1 MPKIKTRE
9 THKDIKVLDKA
20 SVAGERMKNAF
31 IRSKDTAANLADDGQ
46 ITPEEYAEDRVQ
58 YAAEDLAHDAEH
70 TVTDQ
75 GKKLVRRGQDAVRDH
90 REHLKEPKQTYEP
103 TAEQPP
109 AQEAARRSAIHQA
122 EERAAESRRAEYPVE
137 WNEIKSES
145 FSSEVPEHFTPTE
158 APVQPVPQ
166 EATVEPEV
174 SYSPSPYSART
185 FRRDQEPDVQET
197 SLPRFKTREGYEA
210 SAYKAEA
217 PTPSETKYRAQQLLK
232 QDTAFVPEHHEHAPD
247 LSEMPSA
254 EIKEAGPTFWDE
266 PLSGSE
272 EARPI
277 FWDEHQVRPEQPV
290 SSSKVYTDHSHMRPV
305 DSGKGIKT
313 LDAVTPETVPKM
325 KQLTPTERG
334 RQLAIKQAEQ
344 RAKVA
349 RNEQELPSVRPDNAD
364 IAPASPASV
373 TASRMDP
380 TEPEL
385 PSVSPKNV
393 EPISKR
399 IEEHKVKTAK
409 NRHEHT
415 QRSASA
421 PHTGTTT
428 VDTISDSPVISSP
441 YGRSSINRREFD
453 KIAEETEKRP
463 VKGAIKT
470 AEKTEK
476 TIKQSARSTQK
487 ATVKSAQ
494 KTAKSSQK
502 AIKTAEQT
510 SKTAVKTAQAT
521 AKATQKS
528 AQAAAKAAQK
538 AAAAARETA
547 RAAAVAAKAV
557 AKAVVAAVK
566 AIIAGVKELVTAIA
580 AGGWV
585 AVVAV
590 VLICLIGL
598 ILASPFGIFFSGSNR
613 DDGSVSA
620 SAAVA
625 RVNYDFASQLGALQE
640 GDYDDIVISGSMAD
654 WPEVLAVF
662 AVKVAGSEDVDA
674 TDVATLDP
682 ARVAK
687 LTAVFWDMNSISS
700 EVETIDHPDS
710 DPDDEVDDSWT
721 ESILHIT
728 ITAKTAEEM
737 KTQYRFSEKQKTML
751 DELLENR
758 DALLEL
764 IGDLQYI
771 SADAESVMRYFPDDL
786 SDERRKVV
794 KTACSL
800 VGKVN
805 YFWGGKS
812 LVIGWDPRWGTIQKV
827 WADGHSTSGT
837 YRPYGLDCSG
847 FVDWVFYNMSGGTYV
862 IGHGGGAASQHVY
875 CRDITW
881 DEAMPGD
888 LVFYPGDE
896 HVGIVGGWDESG
908 NLLIIHC
915 SAGVQ
920 ITGASGFTSIA
931 RPNYYSE

>member
-46 ITPEEYAEDRVQ
+46 ITPEEYAEERVQ
-58 YAAEDLAHDAEH
+58 YAAEDLAHDAGH
-70 TVTDQ
+70 TVTNQ
-75 GKKLVRRGQDAVRDH
+75 GKKLAQRGRDAVRDH
-90 REHLKEPKQTYEP
+90 RGHQKEPKQTNEP

-145 FSSEVPEHFTPTE
+145 FSSEAPEHFTPTE

-166 EATVEPEV
+166 EASVEPEV

-232 QDTAFVPEHHEHAPD
+232 QDTASVPENHKNAPGIHEI
-247 LSEMPSA
+247 SST
-254 EIKEAGPTFWDE
+254 EIKEAGPTFWDQ
-266 PLSGSE
+266 PSPGPE

-313 LDAVTPETVPKM
+313 LDAVTPETSPIM

-349 RNEQELPSVRPDNAD
+349 RTKQEWPSVRPDNAD

-373 TASRMDP
+373 TAPRMEAA
-380 TEPEL
+380 EPEL
-385 PSVSPKNV
+385 PSVSHQND
-393 EPISKR
+393 EPMSMR
-399 IEEHKVKTAK
+399 VEEHKVKTAK
-409 NRHEHT
+409 NRPEQA
-415 QRSASA
+415 QRSASTPRA
-421 PHTGTTT
+421 GNST
-428 VDTISDSPVISSP
+428 VETVLDSPAMPSP

-453 KIAEETEKRP
+453 KIAEKTEKRP
-463 VKGAIKT
+463 VKGTIKT
-470 AEKTEK
+470 AERTKK
-476 TIKQSARSTQK
+476 TIKQSTRSTQK
-487 ATVKSAQ
+487 ATVKTAQ
-494 KTAKSSQK
+494 KMAKSSQK

-557 AKAVVAAVK
+557 AKAVAAAVK
-566 AIIAGVKELVTAIA
+566 AIIAGVKELVAAIA

-598 ILASPFGIFFSGSNR
+598 ILVSPFGIFFSGSNR
-613 DDGSVSA
+613 DDGAVSA

-771 SADAESVMRYFPDDL
+771 SADAESVMRHLPDDL

-812 LVIGWDPRWGTIQKV
+812 LVIGRDPRWGTIQKV

-896 HVGIVGGWDESG
+896 HVGIVGGWDENG
-908 NLLIIHC
+908 NLVIIHC

>member
-58 YAAEDLAHDAEH
+58 YAAEDLAHDAGH
-70 TVTDQ
+70 TVTNR
-75 GKKLVRRGQDAVRDH
+75 GKKLVQRGRDAVREH
-90 REHLKEPKQTYEP
+90 REHPKEPKQTYEP

-122 EERAAESRRAEYPVE
+122 KERAADPGQAEYPVE
-137 WNEIKSES
+137 LGEMQNHSVSPEVSEHS
-145 FSSEVPEHFTPTE
+145 PPEMDH
-158 APVQPVPQ
+158 VQLVPQ

-174 SYSPSPYSART
+174 SYSPSPYTAGMVQPES
-185 FRRDQEPDVQET
+185 EPNVRGN
-197 SLPRFKTREGYEA
+197 SLPKLKTREGYEA
-210 SAYKAEA
+210 SAYKAET
-217 PTPSETKYRAQQLLK
+217 PTPLETKYRAQQLLK
-232 QDTAFVPEHHEHAPD
+232 QDTASVSEHREHAPGIHEI
-247 LSEMPSA
+247 SST

-266 PLSGSE
+266 
-272 EARPI
+272 
-277 FWDEHQVRPEQPV
+277 HQVRPEQPL

-313 LDAVTPETVPKM
+313 LDAVTPETVPEM

-349 RNEQELPSVRPDNAD
+349 TAEQARPLVSPDNAG
-364 IAPASPASV
+364 IAPASSASV
-373 TASRMDP
+373 TAPRMEAA
-380 TEPEL
+380 EPEL
-385 PSVSPKNV
+385 PSLSTKTV

-399 IEEHKVKTAK
+399 GEEHKVRTAK
-409 NRHEHT
+409 NKLGQAR
-415 QRSASA
+415 QSAST
-421 PHTGTTT
+421 PRMGTAT
-428 VDTISDSPVISSP
+428 VDTVSEPSVISSP
-441 YGRSSINRREFD
+441 YVRSATGRRELD
-453 KIAEETEKRP
+453 IAAEETEKRP
-463 VKGAIKT
+463 VKGTIKT
-470 AEKTEK
+470 AERTEK

-487 ATVKSAQ
+487 ATVKTTQ

-510 SKTAVKTAQAT
+510 SKTAVKTAQET

-528 AQAAAKAAQK
+528 AQVAAKTAQK
-538 AAAAARETA
+538 AAAAARQAA
-547 RAAAVAAKAV
+547 RAAALAAKAV
-557 AKAVVAAVK
+557 AKAVAAAVK
-566 AIIAGVKELVTAIA
+566 AIAAGVKEFVAAIA

-585 AVVAV
+585 AVIAIVI
-590 VLICLIGL
+590 ICLIGV
-598 ILASPFGIFFSGSNR
+598 IVASPFGIFFSGNNR
-613 DDGSVSA
+613 DEGAVTA

-625 RVNYDFASQLGALQE
+625 QVMYDFNSKLEDLQDGE
-640 GDYDDIVISGSMAD
+640 YDDITISGSLAD

-662 AVKVAGSEDVDA
+662 AVKVAGNNDVDA
-674 TDVATLDP
+674 MDVATLDQK
-682 ARVAK
+682 RINK
-687 LTAVFWDMNSISS
+687 LKDAFWDMNAIST
-700 EVETIDHPDS
+700 EVETIDYPDS
-710 DPDDEVDDSWT
+710 DPEDDVDDSWS

-728 ITAKTAEEM
+728 ITSKTAEEM
-737 KTQYRFSEKQKTML
+737 KTRYHFSEKQKKML
-751 DELLENR
+751 DELLESR

-764 IGDLQYI
+764 IGDLQLI
-771 SADAESVMRYFPDDL
+771 STDAYELLKHLPDDL
-786 SDERRKVV
+786 SEERRKVI

-812 LVIGWDPRWGTIQKV
+812 LVIGWDSRWGSIQKV
-827 WADGHSTSGT
+827 WADGSPTTGT

-847 FVDWVFYNMSGGTYV
+847 FVDWVFYNVSEGSYV
-862 IGHGGGAASQHVY
+862 IGHGGGAADQHAY
-875 CRDITW
+875 CYSISW

-888 LVFYPGDE
+888 LVFYPEDS
-896 HVGIVGGWDESG
+896 HVGIVAGKDDDG

-915 SAGVQ
+915 GGSGVVV
-920 ITGASGFTSIA
+920 TGVDGFISIS
-931 RPNYYSE
+931 RPLYYSE